1 MDELVKL
8 VAEKTGI
15 SQEQAKIAVNLVL
28 GALKERLPAPV
39 ASQLESLIGSE
50 GGLDLAKGIGSL
62 LG

>member
-39 ASQLESLIGSE
+39 ASQLESLIGGE